1 MSSKFDVW
9 TSRRNDTHRNFDNIL
24 DAVTFAETGPY
35 LVTERVPLGDNR
47 IMLVEELADGKC
59 EDLNLSDLEQLE
71 QDGQLLDYIRTM
83 AMNAVREAHTFD
95 FKRGRT
101 RSIGAF

>member
-1 MSSKFDVW
+1 MSSMFDVW
-9 TSRRNDTHRNFDNIL
+9 TSRRKGTHQTFDNIMA
-24 DAVTFAETGPY
+24 AVTFAATGPY

-59 EDLNLSDLEQLE
+59 EGLNLSDLEHLE
-71 QDGQLLDYIRTM
+71 QEGQLLDYIRTM

-101 RSIGAF
+101 RSIGTF